1 MEENN
6 PLAHWVDGEIPKA
19 LNSLTFD
26 GLKMLVNVKKQ
37 KMSNETIS
45 TDTANLTPV
54 TAESAKAKIKLQLT
68 LAELSIQAVQ
78 DKADGLV
85 FNEDN
90 LPDIN
95 ETITS
100 IKAIQKKID
109 EAHKEGKKPY
119 KEGGDAWDAAKNG
132 LKELLAPTLLG
143 IERKHTQLCQ
153 EVEKRKRE
161 AKAKEEKEKAIKEGM
176 DNNIMAY
183 SQKIADCKT
192 TEQLLDVERL
202 INLEKTRKDKY
213 GDFTEEMI
221 TRLNELTPLVTAQKQ
236 VVRELKGLD
245 TAEAE
250 AIATGNDEK
259 LQEILEKKEEIGGK
273 IQENKV
279 KVQETATNQATRSY
293 GGYSGGYKTV
303 FPEVKTKRRS
313 WKTELISPETAV
325 KHDLSLLRIELN
337 PETVKARMETLKTE
351 GKLKEGTAE
360 EFIENGVKYFLDK
373 SYS

>member
-1 MEENN
+1 MTDNTSTT
-6 PLAHWVDGEIPKA
+6 PAQDA
-19 LNSLTFD
+19 L
-26 GLKMLVNVKKQ
+26 
-37 KMSNETIS
+37 
-45 TDTANLTPV
+45 TAV
-54 TAESAKAKIKLQLT
+54 TAELAKAKIKLTLT
-68 LAELSIQAVQ
+68 TAEMNIQTVQ

-90 LPDIN
+90 LPVIN

-109 EAHKEGKKPY
+109 DAHKEGKRPY

-143 IERKHTQLCQ
+143 VERKHTVLCQ

-176 DNNIMAY
+176 DNNIMTY
-183 SQKIADCKT
+183 SQQIADCT
-192 TEQLLDVERL
+192 TAEQLLEVERR
-202 INLEKTRKDKY
+202 INLEKTRKEKY
-213 GDFTEEMI
+213 GDFAEEMI
-221 TRLNELTPLVTAQKQ
+221 TRLNELTPLITDQKK

-245 TAEAE
+245 TAEE
-250 AIATGNDEK
+250 TAIKDGNDEK
-259 LQEILEKKEEIGGK
+259 LQEILDKKEEIGGK
-273 IQENKV
+273 IQENRV
-279 KVQETATNQATRSY
+279 KVQETASNQATRSY
-293 GGYSGGYKTV
+293 GNYSGGYKAV
-303 FPEVKTKRRS
+303 YPEVRTKRRS

-325 KHDLSLLRIELN
+325 KHDLSFLRIELE
-337 PETVKARMETLKTE
+337 PETVKARMEELKKE

-360 EFIENGVKYFLDK
+360 AFTENGIRYFLDK